1 MNTSSRPVILQL
13 RWAVPSVWQDEF
25 DRWYDEEH
33 LADLCAVPGIAL
45 GRRFVRVEAAYSS
58 KTEYDQLTLY
68 EADSLGVFTTPEYR
82 RLAEAP
88 SAWTQRVAASIPRTR
103 EVATLLG
110 SPPAPP
116 EPGRAIVHVLTRVD
130 PAIRPEF
137 HAWYDEE
144 HLPLLASV
152 PGVRSARRYQIVEAQ
167 PPGWDFMAIYEL
179 DDVEVALGDEW
190 LEKGRRTP
198 RREKLGARLESH
210 VQIYREIRRRTG

>member
-68 EADSLGVFTTPEYR
+68 EADSLGVFTTPNTVDWPR
-82 RLAEAP
+82 RRARGR
-88 SAWTQRVAASIPRTR
+88 SAWPLRSPGRARSRRCSARRPR
-103 EVATLLG
+103 
-110 SPPAPP
+110 P